1 VYQASRLSQ
10 SWAFVEEKLATSAPS
25 SELLNAIFM
34 FPVFD
39 SNAKIKGT
47 DFLKTHPWIAF
58 LTHRSTIA
66 TLLNDPK
73 LDLDRFLLLA
83 SYTPFS
89 GSADD
94 DLDAC
99 REQVRE
105 RLANELRRWAGS
117 GKVLGG
123 LGMGPPMVTMN
134 FDGIGFGR
142 GNSTKG
148 IGGGAGGGGMGD
160 GGMGGGMGGGG
171 MGGAYGGMNPNERS
185 ELGVQLLA
193 LCSKIPRELRPVE
206 ALEQLATS
214 MRPIAA
220 NASESKSLGG
230 ISWGNVYTFDNEFL
244 GVLTAPGIRKLTE
257 PEVASGLLRW
267 LDQLRLGDMVAH
279 GEVVNQFWNALK
291 RPATANPLDWI
302 VESGRDPS
310 KIDQLMKFLP
320 ESYADLELGVSH
332 VVLETDRSVH
342 HGSFVVNSYSGV
354 GRDRFEI
361 ILKLEAAGW
370 RVATFKVGK
379 NVIEF

>member
-1 VYQASRLSQ
+1 MAV
-10 SWAFVEEKLATSAPS
+10 
-25 SELLNAIFM
+25 
-34 FPVFD
+34 
-39 SNAKIKGT
+39 
-47 DFLKTHPWIAF
+47 
-58 LTHRSTIA
+58 
-66 TLLNDPK
+66 
-73 LDLDRFLLLA
+73 
-83 SYTPFS
+83 
-89 GSADD
+89 
-94 DLDAC
+94 
-99 REQVRE
+99 
-105 RLANELRRWAGS
+105 
-117 GKVLGG
+117 
-123 LGMGPPMVTMN
+123 
-134 FDGIGFGR
+134 
-142 GNSTKG
+142 
-148 IGGGAGGGGMGD
+148 GGM
-160 GGMGGGMGGGG
+160 GGG

-193 LCSKIPRELRPVE
+193 LCSRIPRELRPVE

-244 GVLTAPGIRKLTE
+244 GVLTAPGMRKLTE

-291 RPATANPLDWI
+291 SPATSNPLDWI

-310 KIDQLMKFLP
+310 KIDRLLKFLP
-320 ESYADLELGVSH
+320 ESFADLELGVSH
-332 VVLETDRSVH
+332 VDLETDRSVH
-342 HGSFVVNSYSGV
+342 HGSFVVGPGMGV

-361 ILKLEAAGW
+361 ILKLEPAGW

>member
-1 VYQASRLSQ
+1 
-10 SWAFVEEKLATSAPS
+10 
-25 SELLNAIFM
+25 M
-34 FPVFD
+34 
-39 SNAKIKGT
+39 
-47 DFLKTHPWIAF
+47 
-58 LTHRSTIA
+58 
-66 TLLNDPK
+66 
-73 LDLDRFLLLA
+73 
-83 SYTPFS
+83 
-89 GSADD
+89 
-94 DLDAC
+94 
-99 REQVRE
+99 
-105 RLANELRRWAGS
+105 GS
-117 GKVLGG
+117 G
-123 LGMGPPMVTMN
+123 GM
-134 FDGIGFGR
+134 
-142 GNSTKG
+142 
-148 IGGGAGGGGMGD
+148 GGGGMG
-160 GGMGGGMGGGG
+160 GGGMGGGG
-171 MGGAYGGMNPNERS
+171 MGGAYAGMNPNERS

-193 LCSKIPRELRPVE
+193 LCSEIPRELRPVE

-244 GVLTAPGIRKLTE
+244 GVLTAPGMRKLTE

-279 GEVVNQFWNALK
+279 GEVVNRFWNALK

-302 VESGRDPS
+302 VESGRDQS

>member
-1 VYQASRLSQ
+1 
-10 SWAFVEEKLATSAPS
+10 
-25 SELLNAIFM
+25 
-34 FPVFD
+34 
-39 SNAKIKGT
+39 
-47 DFLKTHPWIAF
+47 
-58 LTHRSTIA
+58 
-66 TLLNDPK
+66 
-73 LDLDRFLLLA
+73 
-83 SYTPFS
+83 
-89 GSADD
+89 
-94 DLDAC
+94 
-99 REQVRE
+99 
-105 RLANELRRWAGS
+105 
-117 GKVLGG
+117 
-123 LGMGPPMVTMN
+123 
-134 FDGIGFGR
+134 
-142 GNSTKG
+142 
-148 IGGGAGGGGMGD
+148 
-160 GGMGGGMGGGG
+160 
-171 MGGAYGGMNPNERS
+171 MNPNERS

-244 GVLTAPGIRKLTE
+244 GVLTAQGMRKLTE

-379 NVIEF
+379 NLIEF

>member
-1 VYQASRLSQ
+1 
-10 SWAFVEEKLATSAPS
+10 
-25 SELLNAIFM
+25 M
-34 FPVFD
+34 
-39 SNAKIKGT
+39 
-47 DFLKTHPWIAF
+47 
-58 LTHRSTIA
+58 
-66 TLLNDPK
+66 
-73 LDLDRFLLLA
+73 
-83 SYTPFS
+83 
-89 GSADD
+89 
-94 DLDAC
+94 
-99 REQVRE
+99 
-105 RLANELRRWAGS
+105 
-117 GKVLGG
+117 
-123 LGMGPPMVTMN
+123 
-134 FDGIGFGR
+134 
-142 GNSTKG
+142 
-148 IGGGAGGGGMGD
+148 GGGGM
-160 GGMGGGMGGGG
+160 GGG

-193 LCSKIPRELRPVE
+193 FCSRIPRELRPVE

-220 NASESKSLGG
+220 NASESKTLGG

-244 GVLTAPGIRKLTE
+244 GELTAQGVRKLTE

-279 GEVVNQFWNALK
+279 GEVVNRFWNALK

-320 ESYADLELGVSH
+320 ESYADLELGVSQ

-342 HGSFVVNSYSGV
+342 HGSFVVGASGMGV

-361 ILKLEAAGW
+361 TLKLEAAGW

>member
-1 VYQASRLSQ
+1 
-10 SWAFVEEKLATSAPS
+10 
-25 SELLNAIFM
+25 
-34 FPVFD
+34 
-39 SNAKIKGT
+39 
-47 DFLKTHPWIAF
+47 
-58 LTHRSTIA
+58 
-66 TLLNDPK
+66 
-73 LDLDRFLLLA
+73 
-83 SYTPFS
+83 
-89 GSADD
+89 
-94 DLDAC
+94 
-99 REQVRE
+99 
-105 RLANELRRWAGS
+105 
-117 GKVLGG
+117 
-123 LGMGPPMVTMN
+123 
-134 FDGIGFGR
+134 
-142 GNSTKG
+142 
-148 IGGGAGGGGMGD
+148 
-160 GGMGGGMGGGG
+160 
-171 MGGAYGGMNPNERS
+171 
-185 ELGVQLLA
+185 
-193 LCSKIPRELRPVE
+193 
-206 ALEQLATS
+206 

-244 GVLTAPGIRKLTE
+244 GVLTAGGMRKLTE

-279 GEVVNQFWNALK
+279 GEVVNRFWNALK

-302 VESGRDPS
+302 VESGRDQS

-361 ILKLEAAGW
+361 TLKLEAAGW

>member
-1 VYQASRLSQ
+1 
-10 SWAFVEEKLATSAPS
+10 
-25 SELLNAIFM
+25 M

-39 SNAKIKGT
+39 SIAKIKET
-47 DFLKTHPWIAF
+47 DFLKTHPWVAF
-58 LTHRSTIA
+58 LTHRIQIDRLRNKEFTSAIA

-83 SYTPFS
+83 NYTPFS

-105 RLANELRRWAGS
+105 RLANELRRWASS

-142 GNSTKG
+142 GNSTKV

-160 GGMGGGMGGGG
+160 GRMAVGGMGGG

-193 LCSKIPRELRPVE
+193 LCSRIPRELRPVE

-244 GVLTAPGIRKLTE
+244 GVLTAPGMRKLTE

-279 GEVVNQFWNALK
+279 GEVVNRFWNALK

-310 KIDQLMKFLP
+310 KIDRLLKFLP
-320 ESYADLELGVSH
+320 ESYADLELYVSH

-342 HGSFVVNSYSGV
+342 HGSFVVGPSMGV
-354 GRDRFEI
+354 SRDRFEI
-361 ILKLEAAGW
+361 ILKLETAGW